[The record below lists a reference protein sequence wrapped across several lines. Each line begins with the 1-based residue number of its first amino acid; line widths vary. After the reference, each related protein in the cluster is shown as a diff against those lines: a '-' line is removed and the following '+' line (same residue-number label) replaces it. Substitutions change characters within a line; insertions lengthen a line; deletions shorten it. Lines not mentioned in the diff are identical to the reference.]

1 MLSQRDS
8 ILRLLND
15 EDTETAELVERQLIE
30 RGPEVLPDL
39 RALVATASGRV
50 ERRLRET
57 VGEIE
62 RRIAHQEL
70 AVICSQI
77 KEDSDIETISWAIAA
92 AMRPGEDFAESRRLL
107 DEWGRELTKRLVE
120 AENIDEQHEI
130 LSDLLGGSLHFQGN
144 EDDYYNLDNSLLPTV
159 IESRLGLPISI
170 TLVYILVAKR
180 AGLRVEG
187 VGLPGHFIARLGNVF
202 FDPFHGGRRLHL
214 DECRNL
220 MESQGQDLLPHHL
233 LPCTTQVFLARMLNN
248 ILHIAVQEDDTDS
261 ARLVRGWLDAL
272 EKGVA

>member
-39 RALVATASGRV
+39 RALVATATGRV

-62 RRIAHQEL
+62 RRIAQQQL
-70 AVICSQI
+70 ADICAQF
-77 KEDSDIETISWAIAA
+77 KEDSDIETAAWAIAA
-92 AMRPGEDFAESRRLL
+92 AMRPGEDFTENRRLL
-107 DEWGRELTKRLVE
+107 DEWGRELTKRLAE

-130 LSDLLGGSLHFQGN
+130 LSDLLGGTLHFQGN
-144 EDDYYNLDNSLLPTV
+144 EDDYYNLDNSLLPNV

-170 TLVYILVAKR
+170 TLVYTLVAKR

-187 VGLPGHFIARLGNVF
+187 VGLPGHFIARLGYVF

-214 DECRNL
+214 DECRKL
-220 MESQGQDLLPHHL
+220 MESQGQSLLPHHL
-233 LPCTTQVFLARMLNN
+233 LPCTPQVFLARMLNN

-261 ARLVRGWLDAL
+261 ATLVRGWLDAL
-272 EKGVA
+272 DKGVA

>member
-39 RALVATASGRV
+39 RALAATATGRV

-62 RRIAHQEL
+62 RRIAQQHL
-70 AVICSQI
+70 ADLCSQF
-77 KEDSDIETISWAIAA
+77 KEDSDIETVAWAIAA
-92 AMRPGEDFAESRRLL
+92 AMRPGEDFGESRKLL
-107 DEWGRELTKRLVE
+107 DEWGRELSKRLAE
-120 AENIDEQHEI
+120 AEDVDEQHEI
-130 LSDLLGGSLHFQGN
+130 LSDLIGGFLHFQGN
-144 EDDYYNLDNSLLPTV
+144 EDDYYNLDNSLLPNV

-170 TLVYILVAKR
+170 TLVYILVARR

-214 DECRNL
+214 DECRRL
-220 MESQGQDLLPHHL
+220 MESQGQDLLPRHL
-233 LPCTTQVFLARMLNN
+233 LPCTPQVFLARMLNN
-248 ILHIAVQEDDTDS
+248 LLHVAVQEDDTDS
-261 ARLVRGWLDAL
+261 ARLIRGWLDAL

>member
-39 RALVATASGRV
+39 RALAATATGRV

-62 RRIAHQEL
+62 RRIAQQHL
-70 AVICSQI
+70 ADLCSRFND
-77 KEDSDIETISWAIAA
+77 ESDIEAVAWAIAA

-107 DEWGRELTKRLVE
+107 DEWGRELSKRLAE
-120 AENIDEQHEI
+120 AEDVDEQHEI
-130 LSDLLGGSLHFQGN
+130 LSDLIGGFLHFQGN
-144 EDDYYNLDNSLLPTV
+144 EDDYYNLDNSLLPNV

-170 TLVYILVAKR
+170 TLVYILVARR

-214 DECRNL
+214 DECRRL
-220 MESQGQDLLPHHL
+220 MESQGQDLLPRHL
-233 LPCTTQVFLARMLNN
+233 LPCTPQVFLARMLNN
-248 ILHIAVQEDDTDS
+248 LLHVAVQEDDTDS
-261 ARLVRGWLDAL
+261 ARLIRGWLDAL